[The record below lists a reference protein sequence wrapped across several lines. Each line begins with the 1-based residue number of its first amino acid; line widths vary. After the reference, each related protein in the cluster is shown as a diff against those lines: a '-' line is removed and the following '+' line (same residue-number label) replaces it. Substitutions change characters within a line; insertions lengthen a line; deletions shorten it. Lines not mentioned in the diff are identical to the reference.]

1 MSCSSPSCDREINYM
16 YATINGNGTYCSQLC
31 LSQTE
36 YSDNCDTQERG
47 VSEMSKEFYYASNPL
62 NSQTG
67 GDHYKRMNIQPVE
80 YITANELSYLQ
91 GNVIKYISRYKNKNG
106 KEDLEKA
113 KHYIDLIIETEYKE

>member
-1 MSCSSPSCDREINYM
+1 
-16 YATINGNGTYCSQLC
+16 
-31 LSQTE
+31 
-36 YSDNCDTQERG
+36 
-47 VSEMSKEFYYASNPL
+47 MSKEFYYASNPL